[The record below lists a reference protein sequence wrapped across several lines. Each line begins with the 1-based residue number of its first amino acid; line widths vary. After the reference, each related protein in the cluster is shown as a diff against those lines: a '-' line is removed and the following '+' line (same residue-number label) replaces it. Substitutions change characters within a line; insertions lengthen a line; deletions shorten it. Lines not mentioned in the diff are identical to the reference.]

1 MLQCNCSVFGDEAS
15 GEALV
20 VDPGD
25 NVPQILGVVARHGW
39 TVKAIVITHGHID
52 HVGGAQKLR
61 AATGAPVWMNEEDE
75 EQQDM
80 LDVQAAWV
88 GMRAPERTEVDVA
101 AGEGARLVVGGT
113 EFHVLHTPG
122 HTRGSISLWMPAEKK
137 LVAGDTLFRES
148 IGRTDLPGGDMA
160 SILGSIRGKL
170 FTLPEETI
178 VTPGHGDQ
186 TTIGHEK
193 EHNYFL
199 RD

>member
-1 MLQCNCSVFGDEAS
+1 M
-15 GEALV
+15 
-20 VDPGD
+20 
-25 NVPQILGVVARHGW
+25 
-39 TVKAIVITHGHID
+39 ITHGHID